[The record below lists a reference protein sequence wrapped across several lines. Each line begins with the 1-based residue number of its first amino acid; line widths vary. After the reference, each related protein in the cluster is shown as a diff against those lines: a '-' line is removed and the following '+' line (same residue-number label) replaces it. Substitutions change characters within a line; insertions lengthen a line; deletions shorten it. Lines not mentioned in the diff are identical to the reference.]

1 MSILHFDDIMPEI
14 WSCQW
19 IQSSVRETIVS
30 SYDLVPT
37 LMQIIVCMMCSL
49 GKFCYVKY
57 NAPNDIFTFT
67 CSTSSTWY
75 ASNEKMIVNNW
86 SHAYVVSHM
95 WPSYILISIVSL
107 LI

>member
-37 LMQIIVCMMCSL
+37 LIQIIVCMMCSL
-49 GKFCYVKY
+49 GNFV
-57 NAPNDIFTFT
+57 
-67 CSTSSTWY
+67 
-75 ASNEKMIVNNW
+75 M
-86 SHAYVVSHM
+86 
-95 WPSYILISIVSL
+95 
-107 LI
+107 